1 MISHGQVRSWVMG
14 HERCNLADKPGGPLS
29 HPLTLEEKQACAD
42 CVREGIAAGAYVHQQ
57 YPPQLDFQDVSHR
70 LDYLRFQHRLLH
82 QPLRRPPRHLRRAFL
97 YKNDDLPIKTTV

>member
-42 CVREGIAAGAYVHQQ
+42 CVREGIAAGAIG
-57 YPPQLDFQDVSHR
+57 FSTIRFAGHR
-70 LDYLRFQHRLLH
+70 D
-82 QPLRRPPRHLRRAFL
+82 
-97 YKNDDLPIKTTV
+97 TSGV